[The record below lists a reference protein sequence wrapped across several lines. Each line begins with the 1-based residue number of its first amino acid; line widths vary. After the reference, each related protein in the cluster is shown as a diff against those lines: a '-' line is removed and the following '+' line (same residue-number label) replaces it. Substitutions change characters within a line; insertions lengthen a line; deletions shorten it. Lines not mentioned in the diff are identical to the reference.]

1 MWKKETLKKNLRIR
15 NICTGKFRVVSKTE
29 AEFIQDALKGEEI
42 AFSSLVDLHQTH
54 VYNLCYRMLGSP
66 QEAEDAAQETFW
78 RAYRNL
84 QRYDPGRSFITWLLS
99 IAAHYCIDQQRR
111 RRLPTIELDEL
122 LDTENFTPD
131 PGPSPESDVTGKEEV
146 EEIQK
151 HLAKLNP
158 NDRAILV
165 LRYFHELSEDEI
177 CTALSIS
184 KSAVKS
190 RLHRAR
196 LHMSEQLINEKIRIK
211 VEGKYHESQAI

>member
-1 MWKKETLKKNLRIR
+1 M
-15 NICTGKFRVVSKTE
+15 SKTE
-29 AEFIQDALKGEEI
+29 AEIIQAALRGEET
-42 AFSSLVDLHQTH
+42 AFSLLVDLHQTH

-84 QRYDPGRSFITWLLS
+84 QRYDSGRSFITWLLS

-111 RRLPTIELDEL
+111 RRLPIIELDEL

-131 PGPSPESDVTGKEEV
+131 PGPSPESDVTEKEEV

-165 LRYFHELSEDEI
+165 LRYFHEFSEEEI

-196 LHMSEQLINEKIRIK
+196 LHMSEQLIIEKNVI